1 MPTAQTT
8 GLSIAIG
15 GVLVGLTFLF
25 AWITRY
31 IGAPGWAMQ
40 WIALPIFGYL
50 IAFGINTATHIAN
63 CKKKQNIQLLAFNTL
78 SVPIAILLFNILTNF
93 NVILLPIQNTLPS
106 SVKME
111 YGKIIPFAFYM
122 FWAGMFG
129 EAYAAGFINGC
140 V

>member
-15 GVLVGLTFLF
+15 GVLVGITFLF

-31 IGAPGWAMQ
+31 TGAPGWAMQ
-40 WIALPIFGYL
+40 WIALPVFGYL
-50 IAFGINTATHIAN
+50 IAFGINSAAHITN
-63 CKKKQNIQLLAFNTL
+63 CKDKQNIPLLALNTL
-78 SVPIAILLFNILTNF
+78 SVLIAILVFNIITSFNF
-93 NVILLPIQNTLPS
+93 ILLPIQNVLPVS
-106 SVKME
+106 LKMQ